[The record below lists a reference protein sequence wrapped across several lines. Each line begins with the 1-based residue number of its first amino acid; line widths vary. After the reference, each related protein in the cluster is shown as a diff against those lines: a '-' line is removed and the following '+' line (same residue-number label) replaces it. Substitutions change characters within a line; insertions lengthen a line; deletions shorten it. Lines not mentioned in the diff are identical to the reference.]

1 MASVVA
7 RRLFGLGCR
16 LFSLW
21 HLVLPALAV
30 LGVSA
35 GAVSAQSFPF
45 GRELVLDVNPMP
57 GSKRVPVLDLDDRGT
72 ADIDLW
78 CSSVKATLVIA
89 ANTVTI
95 ITGEKAARTCS
106 PALARADDD
115 LIDAL
120 NQVTNWRM
128 ENYALVFTGSKTL
141 RFRLQ
146 TN

>member
-1 MASVVA
+1 MSGVVA
-7 RRLFGLGCR
+7 RRRLFGLWR
-16 LFSLW
+16 
-21 HLVLPALAV
+21 LVLPLLAV
-30 LGVSA
+30 LGLSA
-35 GAVSAQSFPF
+35 IEVSAQSFPF

-57 GSKRVPVLDLDDRGT
+57 GSKRVPVLGLDDRGI

-95 ITGEKAARTCS
+95 ITGEKAARPCS

-115 LIDAL
+115 LVDAL

-128 ENYALVFTGSKTL
+128 ENDALVFTGAKTL